1 MPDLC
6 FSFNRMENVMAKDK
20 YFVEVLAADPANIPD
35 VVLLNG
41 FVGNS
46 ALEGYTRLY
55 LNAVLNEYYEIPS
68 EAILHTASASSSS
81 NNPLETAYVWIKADA
96 ELIRKGKS
104 VADTKLSFFN
114 GPIQSAQAAS
124 AANAAAQAAVAG
136 GPTGVL
142 NCTQAPAQCGNT
154 AWPGCPDTPK

>member
-1 MPDLC
+1 
-6 FSFNRMENVMAKDK
+6 MAKDK

-41 FVGNS
+41 FVGHS

-68 EAILHTASASSSS
+68 EAILHTAAPSASS

-124 AANAAAQAAVAG
+124 AVSAASNAAQAAVAG

-142 NCTQAPAQCGNT
+142 NCTLAPAQCGNT
-154 AWPGCPDTPK
+154 AWPGCPATPNKSN

>member
-1 MPDLC
+1 
-6 FSFNRMENVMAKDK
+6 MAKDK

-68 EAILHTASASSSS
+68 EAILHTAAAASS

-124 AANAAAQAAVAG
+124 AAANAAQAAVAA

-142 NCTQAPAQCGNT
+142 NCTQALALCGNT
-154 AWPGCPDTPK
+154 AWQGCPDTPK

>member
-1 MPDLC
+1 
-6 FSFNRMENVMAKDK
+6 MAKDK

-68 EAILHTASASSSS
+68 EAILHTATASASA
-81 NNPLETAYVWIKADA
+81 NNPLETSYVWIKADA
-96 ELIRKGKS
+96 ELIRKGKT
-104 VADTKLSFFN
+104 VADTRLSFFS
-114 GPIQSAQAAS
+114 GPIQSGQAA
-124 AANAAAQAAVAG
+124 ANAAQAAVAG
-136 GPTGVL
+136 GPTGVQ
-142 NCTQAPAQCGNT
+142 NCTQAPAQCGST
-154 AWPGCPDTPK
+154 AWQGCPDTPK